1 MNHSLSR
8 SLRFLLPI
16 ALVAGLPACGGGG
29 APPASAPFVATFP
42 NEGPGGGGP
51 LPPIVLPA
59 PALPQAP
66 VWVEDAVPLGRTALF
81 GSFPSDV
88 VAFDGTVFTTDA
100 DGIEGGG
107 AVVLPVD
114 VSGPAPHPS
123 LRYAP
128 FTLFAHDL
136 VDSQGRPGDANAPL
150 GFGFYLND
158 LAVVAPDLGFAL
170 ANAGGSDSAPTLS
183 NLVVFDPEQGT
194 LLQVVDLANPVGPA
208 GGPYLDSTGA
218 ALPGN
223 AFTQSGAEGLE
234 FVPTGQG
241 RGRLYVAMSNL
252 LFAAPSYGAVKCPG
266 TVQVF
271 DVDASR
277 TPRVTLR
284 PAGAFATETWITKG
298 YNPVAISRVSAT
310 FAPDRLLVTVAG
322 TTGYDA
328 SFALVPKTASSVE
341 VYDSASAAYLGAFDL
356 GLVGLSAS
364 RPALGTDQA
373 GHAVAYFAS
382 SVRGEVYA
390 LRIDGLT
397 GYGVDA
403 SRVAVLR
410 GLHNPIPID
419 PAAAGGPGG
428 NVAGL
433 ALSSDGRTL
442 VATGFGDLFAF
453 PAKPGRI
460 YAISLPPDVVA
471 TSGFGQVLVHG
482 TSNLVSTSGRT
493 LGPVVLVTS
502 PGGGPELYVT
512 VSGTVDLATGL
523 GSSDAS
529 LGSLQTFGA
538 IR

>member
-1 MNHSLSR
+1 MTHSLSPR
-8 SLRFLLPI
+8 LLVLLAPFV
-16 ALVAGLPACGGGG
+16 LLPACGGG
-29 APPASAPFVATFP
+29 SAPAPGTPFIATFP
-42 NEGPGGGGP
+42 NEGPGGGGTI
-51 LPPIVLPA
+51 PPIVLP
-59 PALPQAP
+59 PPSIP
-66 VWVEDAVPLGRTALF
+66 KTPIWTEDAVPLGRTALF

-88 VAFDGTVFTTDA
+88 IAFDGTVFTTDA
-100 DGIEGGG
+100 DAVEGAD
-107 AVVLPVD
+107 AVILPVD

-128 FTLFAHDL
+128 LTLSASSF
-136 VDSQGRPGDANAPL
+136 VDSQGNPGDANAPI

-158 LAVVAPDLGFAL
+158 LSIVASNLGFVL
-170 ANAGGSDSAPTLS
+170 VNAGGSDSAPTCS
-183 NLVVFDPEQGT
+183 NLVAFDPEQGS
-194 LLQVVDLANPVGPA
+194 LLQVVDLANPVGPT

-218 ALPGN
+218 AVPGN
-223 AFTQSGAEGLE
+223 AFTQAGAEGLE
-234 FVPTGQG
+234 FVPTGPG

-252 LFAAPSYGAVKCPG
+252 VFAAPSYGAVKYPG

-271 DVDASR
+271 DVDASQN
-277 TPRVTLR
+277 PPVALR

-298 YNPVAISRVSAT
+298 YNPVAISRVGAAL
-310 FAPDRLLVTVAG
+310 APDRLLVTVAG

-328 SFALVPKTASSVE
+328 AFALVPKTASAVE
-341 VYDSASAAYLGAFDL
+341 VYDSAAGTFLGTFDL

-373 GHAVAYFAS
+373 GHALAYFAS

-397 GYGVDA
+397 GYAVDA
-403 SRVAVLR
+403 SRVAILR
-410 GLHNPIPID
+410 GRNNAIPID

-460 YAISLPPDVVA
+460 YAISLPADVVA

-493 LGPVVLVTS
+493 LGPLVLVPS
-502 PGGGPELYVT
+502 PGGGPEMYVT
-512 VSGTVDLATGL
+512 VSGTVDLATGF
-523 GSSDAS
+523 GSSGAS